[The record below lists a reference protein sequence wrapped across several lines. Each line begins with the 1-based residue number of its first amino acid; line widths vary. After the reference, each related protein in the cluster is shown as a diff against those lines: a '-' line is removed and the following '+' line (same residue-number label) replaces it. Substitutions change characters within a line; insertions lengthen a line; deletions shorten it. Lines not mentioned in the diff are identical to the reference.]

1 MQNWKYLIFYIAIS
15 AIVFAGVNWS
25 SHKIVQDK
33 NRTIEE
39 TNYLKDV
46 ASLLKSGAQIPANDI
61 YNKNIVIYHWQDQS
75 ESFLQDFREL
85 SQLAQKY
92 KHNTAVFR
100 TTGRKKITVD
110 YFYSKLK
117 IKLDFKIYYQQK
129 ELANYLFSLR
139 HYYNKEIN
147 IGKDAPN
154 NPVILV
160 IDKTGKL
167 KLYKIGYEKGLI
179 NQIENAIKQNVA
191 ENL

>member
-46 ASLLKSGAQIPANDI
+46 ASLLKSGTQIPANDI

-110 YFYSKLK
+110 YFYNKLK

-129 ELANYLFSLR
+129 ELAKYLFSLR
-139 HYYNKEIN
+139 QYYNKKSN
-147 IGKDAPN
+147 IGKDARD
-154 NPVILV
+154 NPIILV

-179 NQIENAIKQNVA
+179 NQIENAIK
-191 ENL
+191 

>member
-110 YFYSKLK
+110 YFYNKLK